1 MQREVVKTTAAP
13 AAIGPYSQAV
23 RAGNFVY
30 TAGQLGIDPATG
42 DLVAGLE
49 AQVEQILMNLSNILE
64 AAGSNMDNV
73 VKTTCFLADLA
84 DFKVFNAI
92 YGSVFS
98 ANRPARSTIQAAAL
112 PAGAL
117 VEIEAIAL
125 ID

>member
-1 MQREVVKTTAAP
+1 MLREVVKTTAAP

-42 DLVAGLE
+42 DLVEGLE

-73 VKTTCFLADLA
+73 VKTTCYLADLA

-117 VEIEAIAL
+117 VEIEVIAL

>member
-1 MQREVVKTTAAP
+1 MIREVVKTTAAP

-42 DLVAGLE
+42 DLVEGLE

-64 AAGSNMDNV
+64 AAGSGMDNV
-73 VKTTCFLADLA
+73 IKTTCYLADLA

-117 VEIEAIAL
+117 VEIEVIAL

>member
-1 MQREVVKTTAAP
+1 MREVVKTTAAP

-42 DLVAGLE
+42 DLVEGLE

-73 VKTTCFLADLA
+73 VKTTCYLADLA

-117 VEIEAIAL
+117 VEIEVIAL

>member
-1 MQREVVKTTAAP
+1 MIREVVKTTAAP

-42 DLVAGLE
+42 DLVEGLE

-64 AAGSNMDNV
+64 AAGSSMDNV
-73 VKTTCFLADLA
+73 IKTTCYLADLA

-117 VEIEAIAL
+117 VEIEVIAL

>member
-1 MQREVVKTTAAP
+1 MLREIITTTAAP

-23 RAGNFVY
+23 RAGDFVY

-42 DLVAGLE
+42 DLVEGLE
-49 AQVEQILMNLSNILE
+49 AQVEQILMNLAGILE
-64 AAGSNMDNV
+64 AAGSSLDNV
-73 VKTTCFLADLA
+73 VKSTCYLADLA

-98 ANRPARSTIQAAAL
+98 AHRPARSTIQAAAL

>member
-1 MQREVVKTTAAP
+1 MLREVIKTTTAP

-23 RAGNFVY
+23 RAGNFIY
-30 TAGQLGIDPATG
+30 TAGQLGIDPTTG

-49 AQVEQILMNLSNILE
+49 AQVAQILTNLSNILE
-64 AAGSNMDNV
+64 AAGSSMDNV
-73 VKTTCFLADLA
+73 IKTTCFLADLA

-117 VEIEAIAL
+117 VEIEVIAL

>member
-1 MQREVVKTTAAP
+1 MIREVVKTTAAP

-23 RAGNFVY
+23 RAGDFVY

-42 DLVAGLE
+42 DLVEGLE

-64 AAGSNMDNV
+64 AAGSSMDNV
-73 VKTTCFLADLA
+73 VKTTCYLADLA